1 MTTIDRPD
9 GSIVREADFE
19 APVLRQIRLICD
31 RYGLN
36 YSDPEGFGD
45 AISSAIGIV
54 ADALEQIS
62 VGSRHK
68 LLIEFD
74 DDRPRRIYEIPR

>member
-9 GSIVREADFE
+9 GSIVREVDFE
-19 APVLRQIRLICD
+19 ASVLRQIMLICD

-36 YSDPEGFGD
+36 YFDPEGFGD
-45 AISSAIGIV
+45 AIGKAIGIV
-54 ADALEQIS
+54 ADALKQIP
-62 VGSRHK
+62 VGSQHK

-74 DDRPRRIYEIPR
+74 DGRPRRIYEIPR